1 MLFQFARDTKNKNND
16 ISTKSV
22 AKSENKRRLL
32 LLLCVCVCVC
42 VCVCADAR
50 ERMNGV
56 FLLNEVVSFFAFSVG
71 ITKEYRRL
79 TFLEVKP

>member
-1 MLFQFARDTKNKNND
+1 M
-16 ISTKSV
+16 
-22 AKSENKRRLL
+22 
-32 LLLCVCVCVC
+32 C